1 MKPRLHDSLDKIV
14 RSDAFIVR
22 ATEMGQFLNCPR
34 NWMFMSHN
42 GLNLEDKIRTSK
54 LRFGIVWHSAL
65 EALYNGEDPFKA
77 IDAGFEKEAN
87 EIFGI
92 DACDPLIQ
100 QEINNE
106 RELAQTLMQ
115 GYMTWRVD
123 VANPSDNDLTIVDT
137 ERRMLLPLDGTRAYL
152 AVRLDTEA
160 TDRNGGLW
168 IIEHKS
174 RGKSS
179 NVEDPPELDLDL
191 QLSLQLYALKNTSDK
206 NVRGAIYN
214 LTRKQAP
221 SSRVRSAIYARH
233 QLIRSPAEIDGIEIT
248 LRNAYYEM
256 RRASNLV
263 KSDPVKAMYHL
274 RYNPQPYGLCR
285 WGCSVKDICQAINR
299 REDVQYL
306 IEYKFKTRD
315 KSVWEML
322 EEELA
327 ED

>member
-1 MKPRLHDSLDKIV
+1 MKPRLHDSLDNIV

-34 NWMFMSHN
+34 SWMFMSHN
-42 GLNLEDKIRTSK
+42 GLNLEDKIRPSK

-65 EALYNGEDPFKA
+65 EAVYNGEDPFKA
-77 IDAGFEKEAN
+77 IDEGFIKEATD
-87 EIFGI
+87 IFGL
-92 DACDPLIQ
+92 DASDPLIQ
-100 QEINNE
+100 EQIE
-106 RELAQTLMQ
+106 REKELAKILMQ
-115 GYMTWRVD
+115 GYMTWRLD
-123 VANPSDNDLTIVDT
+123 VAVPSDKELTVVDA

-152 AVRLDTEA
+152 AVRLDTEVL
-160 TDRNGGLW
+160 DKNGGLW

-191 QLSLQLYALKNTSDK
+191 QLSLQLYALKNTTDM

-221 SSRVRSAIYARH
+221 SNRVKSAIYARH
-233 QLIRSPAEIDGIEIT
+233 KLVRSNAEIDGIEIT
-248 LRNAYYEM
+248 LRNAYYDM

-263 KSDPVKAMYHL
+263 KSDPVEAMLNL
-274 RYNPQPYGLCR
+274 RYNPQPYGLCG

-299 REDVQYL
+299 REDVEYL
-306 IEYKFKTRD
+306 IESKLKPRD
-315 KSVWEML
+315 KNIWEVL